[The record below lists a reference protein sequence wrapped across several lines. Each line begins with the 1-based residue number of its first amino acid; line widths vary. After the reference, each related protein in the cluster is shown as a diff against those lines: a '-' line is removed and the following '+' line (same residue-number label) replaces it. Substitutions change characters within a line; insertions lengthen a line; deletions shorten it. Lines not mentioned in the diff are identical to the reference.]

1 MLFTFPSR
9 YWSTIGLSGVFS
21 LAGWSRLVHAGF
33 LVSRVTQDT
42 GLSSLLARTGL
53 SPSAAE
59 LSSSLPLRTLS
70 IAPVL
75 QPRARLDAPGL
86 GSYRFARH
94 YSGNHFCFL
103 FLRLLRCFSSAGSLL
118 SQVPLARRVPPFG
131 HPRINGHLRLPAAFR
146 SLSRPSSPLRAKA
159 SSVRS

>member
-21 LAGWSRLVHAGF
+21 LAGWSRLFHAGF

-42 GLSSLLARTGL
+42 SLNSLLARTGL

-59 LSSSLPLRTLS
+59 LSSSLPLRILP
-70 IAPVL
+70 IVPVL

-86 GSYRFARH
+86 GCYRFARH

-118 SQVPLARRVPPFG
+118 LKVPLARRVPPFG
-131 HPRINGHLRLPAAFR
+131 HPRIAGHLRLPAAFR
-146 SLSRPSSPLRAKA
+146 SLSRPS
-159 SSVRS
+159 

>member
-33 LVSRVTQDT
+33 LVSRVTQGT
-42 GLSSLLARTGL
+42 GLSDLLACTGL

-59 LSSSLPLRTLS
+59 LSSSLPFHMPS
-70 IAPVL
+70 IPPAL
-75 QPRARLDAPGL
+75 LPRARLDAPGL
-86 GSYRFARH
+86 GSARFARH
-94 YSGNHFCFL
+94 YSGYHCCFL

-118 SQVPLARRVPPFG
+118 LKRCRSRGGFPHSEIRGLTAICAY
-131 HPRINGHLRLPAAFR
+131 PRLIAACHVLPRL
-146 SLSRPSSPLRAKA
+146 
-159 SSVRS
+159 